1 MRFHALANLFPLLEG
16 REFDELVAD
25 IKTNGLHEPI
35 WIYQGEILD
44 GRNRYRAC
52 IAGGVEVRTREY
64 MGDSPVAFVWSLN
77 GTRRQL
83 NKSQLAMIA
92 VKMLEP
98 LKAEAKKR
106 QEATQLA
113 GKDRDGFPVRS
124 VPTVPEE
131 PKESGEA
138 VAQAA
143 ALVGL
148 GATSVY
154 QAKAVIDRAPEL
166 AKQVESG
173 KISVDKAHKIMKR
186 DGTPPDPSARSQPRE
201 KRIEDIRR
209 LANEGNR
216 ALQIAAE
223 LGIGVER
230 VRLIA
235 REESI
240 TLPDATIGKVPR
252 LNARRIV
259 EETVTALS
267 GHAMGLQLVQTI
279 TDVSST
285 EAKEWADSLYSSI
298 KSVSRLRK
306 KLLEIA
312 NG

>member
-16 REFDELVAD
+16 REFDEFVAD

-52 IAGGVEVRTREY
+52 VAGGVEVRTREY

-106 QEATQLA
+106 QGARTDLNI
-113 GKDRDGFPVRS
+113 
-124 VPTVPEE
+124 PTVPEGSG
-131 PKESGEA
+131 ESGEA

-154 QAKAVIDRAPEL
+154 QAKAVIDRAPDL

-186 DGTPPDPSARSQPRE
+186 DGTPPDPNAKSQPRK

-240 TLPDATIGKVPR
+240 TLPDAMIGKVPR

-306 KLLEIA
+306 QLLEIA

>member
-16 REFDELVAD
+16 REFDDLVAD

-52 IAGGVEVRTREY
+52 VAGGVEVHTREY

-106 QEATQLA
+106 QGARTDLNI
-113 GKDRDGFPVRS
+113 
-124 VPTVPEE
+124 PTVPEGSG
-131 PKESGEA
+131 ESGEA

-186 DGTPPDPSARSQPRE
+186 DGTPPDPNAKSQPRK

-240 TLPDATIGKVPR
+240 TLPDAMIGKVPR

-306 KLLEIA
+306 QLLEIA

>member
-1 MRFHALANLFPLLEG
+1 LEG
-16 REFDELVAD
+16 REFDEFVAD

-64 MGDSPVAFVWSLN
+64 TGDSPVAFVWSLN
-77 GTRRQL
+77 GARRQL

-106 QEATQLA
+106 QGARTDLNI
-113 GKDRDGFPVRS
+113 
-124 VPTVPEE
+124 PTVPEGSG
-131 PKESGEA
+131 ESGEA

-186 DGTPPDPSARSQPRE
+186 DGTPPDPNAKSQPRK

-240 TLPDATIGKVPR
+240 TLPDAMIGKVPR

-306 KLLEIA
+306 QLLEIA

>member
-16 REFDELVAD
+16 REFDEFVAD

-106 QEATQLA
+106 QVASLKQ
-113 GKDRDGFPVRS
+113 GGVSP

-131 PKESGEA
+131 RGESGEA

-186 DGTPPDPSARSQPRE
+186 DGTPPDPNARSQPRE

-240 TLPDATIGKVPR
+240 TLPDATIGKVSR

>member
-106 QEATQLA
+106 QGARTDLNI
-113 GKDRDGFPVRS
+113 
-124 VPTVPEE
+124 PTVPEGSG
-131 PKESGEA
+131 ESGEA

-173 KISVDKAHKIMKR
+173 KISVNKAHKIMKR
-186 DGTPPDPSARSQPRE
+186 DGTPPDPNARSQPRE

-306 KLLEIA
+306 QLLEIA